1 MFDNCGADDGTNC
14 GFYMFIADRAG
25 NLSSGRLYA
34 ARMTHNESVGPLYF
48 DVSWVPLHSAS
59 VRDADVAGSLGLSFS
74 DLMDYA
80 PYNVSAAAGSACPA
94 GYSPYNLEG
103 VAFECLRIRPGM
115 EGLASVLE
123 TRRVAAIR
131 GATTEFTKW
140 EGLTFSPER
149 GVLMTSLTA
158 IRYGMEDAQK
168 QGRPSAAYD
177 TAGPNHIRAAY
188 NPCGCVFELALQG
201 GRADATGAAI
211 GSGWVPTAMTDLLC
225 GMPAQG
231 AGAAGPLAAG
241 ADSCDTELPANPD
254 NVAWMGGLDTLL
266 IAEDTDYHVNNVL
279 WAYAYGRGELQRI
292 LSTPIGAE
300 STSAYWVPDALGNG
314 WSYIVSSV
322 QHPGAGA
329 GGRGYAGYLGPISF
343 SSSLNSSLSPVVGR
357 GEAKFDSITL
367 APAALQNSV
376 VATTKFWTRNS
387 MQSISYQT
395 LARSGQAF
403 AGVIFGQLVDSK
415 GQARIRSYLF
425 SFQPS

>member
-25 NLSSGRLYA
+25 ILSSGRLYA

-149 GVLMTSLTA
+149 GVLMTSITA
-158 IRYGMEDAQK
+158 IQNGMEDAQK

-322 QHPGAGA
+322 
-329 GGRGYAGYLGPISF
+329 
-343 SSSLNSSLSPVVGR
+343 
-357 GEAKFDSITL
+357 
-367 APAALQNSV
+367 
-376 VATTKFWTRNS
+376 
-387 MQSISYQT
+387 
-395 LARSGQAF
+395 
-403 AGVIFGQLVDSK
+403 
-415 GQARIRSYLF
+415 
-425 SFQPS
+425 